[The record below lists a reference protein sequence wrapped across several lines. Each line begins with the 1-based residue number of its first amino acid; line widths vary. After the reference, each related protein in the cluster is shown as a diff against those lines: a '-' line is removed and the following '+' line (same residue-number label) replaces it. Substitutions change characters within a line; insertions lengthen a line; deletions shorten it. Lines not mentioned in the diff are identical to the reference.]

1 MIYRFPDYYDE
12 FHCIADKCEATCC
25 AGWQIVVD
33 EMSLQKYKKVKKEFQ
48 ERIKKGVDFKEGVF
62 FQKEEKRC
70 AFLNENNLCD
80 MYIALG
86 EDSLCETCK
95 RYPRHIEEFEN
106 VREFSLSVSCPEVAK
121 ILLSKKE
128 PVTFYEK
135 EIEEEEEVFDD
146 FNPMLYEKLTE
157 ARQLLIELL
166 QDRTIEM
173 EARMALCWRFAVEF
187 QDTMDEGILLMQE
200 SMNEHLHDI
209 KWQSE
214 VVAECELWRKET
226 ESYYRDIKN
235 LFGLLWEL
243 EFLSDDWED
252 TLIETEQL
260 LYQKGAIEYDKI
272 QKEFLAWQIKELPEW
287 DMIAEQLLVYFV
299 FTYFC
304 GSIYDEYVASKM
316 KLAIVSVVYIRE
328 FMIAKW
334 IKNNKVFSKQELIQI
349 VYRYSR
355 ELEHSDENLCTM
367 DKLLEEL

>member
-1 MIYRFPDYYDE
+1 MIYRFLNYYNE

-33 EMSLQKYKKVKKEFQ
+33 EMSLRKYKKVKKEFQ

-62 FQKEEKRC
+62 FQKEKKRC
-70 AFLNENNLCD
+70 AFLNEHNLCD

-106 VREFSLSVSCPEVAK
+106 VREFSLSVSCPVVAK
-121 ILLSKKE
+121 MLLSKKE

-135 EIEEEEEVFDD
+135 EIEAEEEVFDD
-146 FNPMLYEKLTE
+146 FNPMLYEKLIE
-157 ARQLLIELL
+157 ARQLFIELL
-166 QDRTIEM
+166 QDRKLKIEH
-173 EARMALCWRFAVEF
+173 RMALCWTFAVEF
-187 QDTMDEGILLMQE
+187 QDTMDEGILLTQE
-200 SMNEHLHDI
+200 SMKEHIYDA
-209 KWQSE
+209 KWRSKVLSE
-214 VVAECELWRKET
+214 SNIFCYENVKQ
-226 ESYYRDIKN
+226 

-252 TLIETEQL
+252 KLIEIEQL
-260 LYQKGAIEYDKI
+260 LYQKGAMEYDKI
-272 QKEFLAWQIKELPEW
+272 QKEFLSWQIQEIPEW
-287 DMIAEQLLVYFV
+287 DIIAEQLLVYFV

-316 KLAIVSVVYIRE
+316 KLAIVSVCYIRE

-334 IKNNKVFSKQELIQI
+334 IKNNGVFSRQELVQI

-355 ELEHSDENLCTM
+355 ELEHSDENLCMM
-367 DKLLEEL
+367 DKLLEEI